1 MIEEN
6 KSMGYVKLFRSIKQW
21 EWHDEPATLSLFI
34 HCLAMA
40 NHKPTKW
47 RGITIER
54 GTFVSSRAK
63 LMDMTGL
70 SERAFRT
77 ALDRLKESGTVSSK
91 STNKYTI
98 YKVENYDSYQ
108 GDIQQSDQQETQQEA
123 QQASQQTSSK
133 RHTNKKLKNEKKE
146 EVKEK
151 KKKEKFEPQRMIE
164 EYTQDPSLREAL
176 LDFLDFRKSA
186 KAAVSTKGQMQ
197 LLLNKL
203 DQLSHGDHQKK
214 IKIVNQSIER
224 GWKGFFELREEKYG
238 RTSTGYSNGDTTGA
252 WDRVITWDDFNG
264 NIPG

>member
-1 MIEEN
+1 MIEDN
-6 KSMGYVKLFRSIKQW
+6 KAMGYVKLFRSIKQW

-108 GDIQQSDQQETQQEA
+108 DDVQQSDQQET

-133 RHTNKKLKNEKKE
+133 RHTNKKLKNEKNEE

-151 KKKEKFEPQRMIE
+151 KKKEKFEPKRMIE
-164 EYTQDPSLREAL
+164 DYTQDPSLREAL

-186 KAAVSTKGQMQ
+186 KAAVSTKRQME
-197 LLLNKL
+197 LLLKKL
-203 DQLSHGDHQKK
+203 DELSHGDHQKK
-214 IKIVNQSIER
+214 IKIVNRSTEN

-238 RTSTGYSNGDTTGA
+238 RTSTYQDGDA
-252 WDRVITWDDFNG
+252 NAFDFIPWDDFNG
-264 NIPG
+264 NVG

>member
-1 MIEEN
+1 MIEDN
-6 KSMGYVKLFRSIKQW
+6 KAMGYVKLFHSIKQW

-77 ALDRLKESGTVSSK
+77 ALDRLKESGTVSGK

-108 GDIQQSDQQETQQEA
+108 DDVQQSDQQET

-133 RHTNKKLKNEKKE
+133 RHTNKKLKNEKNEE

-151 KKKEKFEPQRMIE
+151 KKKEKFEPKRMIE
-164 EYTQDPSLREAL
+164 DYTQDPSLREAL

-186 KAAVSTKGQMQ
+186 KAAVSTKRQMQ

-203 DQLSHGDHQKK
+203 DELSHGNPQTKV
-214 IKIVNQSIER
+214 KIVNQSIER
-224 GWKGFFELREEKYG
+224 GWKGFFELKEEKYG
-238 RTSTGYSNGDTTGA
+238 RTSTYQDGDA
-252 WDRVITWDDFNG
+252 NAFDFIPWDDFNG
-264 NIPG
+264 NVG

>member
-1 MIEEN
+1 MIEDN
-6 KSMGYVKLFRSIKQW
+6 KAMGYVKLFRSIKQW

-108 GDIQQSDQQETQQEA
+108 DDVRQSDQQET

-133 RHTNKKLKNEKKE
+133 RHTNKKLKNEKNEE

-151 KKKEKFEPQRMIE
+151 KKKEKFEPKRMIE
-164 EYTQDPSLREAL
+164 DYTQDPSLREAL

-186 KAAVSTKGQMQ
+186 KAAVSTKRQMQ
-197 LLLNKL
+197 LLLKKL
-203 DQLSHGDHQKK
+203 DELSRGNPQTKV
-214 IKIVNQSIER
+214 KIVNQSIER
-224 GWKGFFELREEKYG
+224 GWKGFFELKEEKYG
-238 RTSTGYSNGDTTGA
+238 RTSTYQDGDA
-252 WDRVITWDDFNG
+252 NAFDFIPWDDFNG
-264 NIPG
+264 NVG

>member
-1 MIEEN
+1 MIEDN
-6 KSMGYVKLFRSIKQW
+6 KAMGYVKLFRSIKQW

-108 GDIQQSDQQETQQEA
+108 DDVQQSDQQET

-133 RHTNKKLKNEKKE
+133 RHTNKKLKNEKNEE

-151 KKKEKFEPQRMIE
+151 KKKEKFEPKRMIE
-164 EYTQDPSLREAL
+164 DYTQDPSLREAL

-186 KAAVSTKGQMQ
+186 KAAVSTKRQME
-197 LLLNKL
+197 LLLKKL
-203 DQLSHGDHQKK
+203 DELSHGDHQKK

-238 RTSTGYSNGDTTGA
+238 RTSTYQDGDA
-252 WDRVITWDDFNG
+252 NAFDFIPWDDFNG
-264 NIPG
+264 NVG

>member
-1 MIEEN
+1 MIEDN
-6 KSMGYVKLFRSIKQW
+6 KAMGYVKLFRSIKQW

-98 YKVENYDSYQ
+98 YKVENYNSYQ
-108 GDIQQSDQQETQQEA
+108 DDVQQSDQQET

-133 RHTNKKLKNEKKE
+133 RHTNKKLKNEKNEE

-151 KKKEKFEPQRMIE
+151 KKKEKFEPERMIE
-164 EYTQDPSLREAL
+164 DYTDNPSLRDAL
-176 LDFLDFRKSA
+176 LDFLDFRRSA

-203 DQLSHGDHQKK
+203 DQLSHGNPQTKVK
-214 IKIVNQSIER
+214 IINQSIER
-224 GWKGFFELREEKYG
+224 GWKGFFELKEEKYG
-238 RTSTGYSNGDTTGA
+238 RTSTYQDGDA
-252 WDRVITWDDFNG
+252 NAFDFIPWDDFNG
-264 NIPG
+264 NVG

>member
-1 MIEEN
+1 MIEDN
-6 KSMGYVKLFRSIKQW
+6 KAMGYVKLFRSIKQW

-108 GDIQQSDQQETQQEA
+108 DDVQQSDKQET

-133 RHTNKKLKNEKKE
+133 RHTNKKLKNEKNEE

-151 KKKEKFEPQRMIE
+151 KKKEKFEPKRMIE
-164 EYTQDPSLREAL
+164 DYTQDPSLREAL

-186 KAAVSTKGQMQ
+186 KAAVSTKRQMQ

-203 DQLSHGDHQKK
+203 DELSHGDHQKK
-214 IKIVNQSIER
+214 IKIVNRSIER

-238 RTSTGYSNGDTTGA
+238 RTSTYQDGDA
-252 WDRVITWDDFNG
+252 NAFDFIPWDDFNG
-264 NIPG
+264 NVG